1 MDINK
6 LYENYQISKSCNLN
20 GLLKL
25 IEEEINN
32 FGSLLTEIEAPIEA
46 GETSEERVIRFP
58 AIKITEN
65 WGVKNTEDRAI
76 LETLMKNVEGGTVEA
91 KLASVNDFMDYQPGL
106 PVPKILSN
114 LIFLQIFSN
123 IIEEYNAS
131 TAGFLFEAFLA
142 GLFLGE
148 QIQDPEQVGAEA
160 GSLPIEDV
168 NLMIRRAIQ
177 AGDDADVEEAIVPYS
192 LKVLSPG
199 SDLKGSFKNL
209 VDFFVEGRSQKI
221 IYLVVTKM
229 GAGTLAFNEF
239 DITSEN
245 FLDYIGHEEFKMQHK
260 IAPVEF
266 TFGVD
271 EIPAANIRITTGAA
285 MRAKIV
291 NGEVI
296 FRPPTRPK
304 GRFMQYDEIEAEE
317 IIVQKINPTA
327 TSDEIALSKISG
339 GGEVRLNPED
349 LLITGEAYKVNARV
363 GEKEYTTTGQRTAS
377 SKALYGKEEDLYSQL
392 KTMERGPEFWEAIM
406 QSPGYVTKKQ
416 FHIAPGYF
424 RKQSRE
430 VGVLD
435 LYPPKLIQIANQYAK
450 DLSNNLIAIY
460 NSLSSLSSNINKFF
474 LDVDEGEM
482 SRNQHGMGA
491 VKDAGRLNYHTKKAV
506 EATE

>member
-6 LYENYQISKSCNLN
+6 LHESYRISKSIGVD

-32 FGSLLTEIEAPIEA
+32 FGSLLTEAEAPIEA
-46 GETSEERVIRFP
+46 EETSEERTIKFP

-65 WGVKNTEDRAI
+65 WGKKNTEDRAI
-76 LETLMKNVEGGTVEA
+76 LDTLMSRVEGGTVEE
-91 KLASVNDFMDYQPGL
+91 KLASVNDFMNYQPGL

-148 QIQDPEQVGAEA
+148 QIQAPEQVGAAA

-168 NLMIRRAIQ
+168 NLMIRRAIE
-177 AGDDADVEEAIVPYS
+177 AGDEADVEEAIVPYS

-199 SDLKGSFKNL
+199 TDLKGSFKNL
-209 VDFFVEGRSQKI
+209 VDFFAEGRSQKI

-239 DITSEN
+239 DITPEN
-245 FLDYIGHEEFKMQHK
+245 FLDYIGHEEFKMQHE

-271 EIPAANIRITTGAA
+271 DTPAANVKITAGPVV
-285 MRAKIV
+285 RAKII

-296 FRPPTRPK
+296 PRPPTRPK

-317 IIVQKINPTA
+317 IITQKINPA
-327 TSDEIALSKISG
+327 AIADEVALSKVTES
-339 GGEVRLNPED
+339 GEVRLNPED
-349 LLITGEAYKVNARV
+349 LLVAGETYKVNAKV
-363 GEKEYTTTGQRTAS
+363 GEKEYTTTGKRTSS
-377 SKALYGKEEDLYSQL
+377 SKALYGNEEDLYSQL
-392 KTMERGPEFWEAIM
+392 KTMERGPEFWQEIVN
-406 QSPGYVTKKQ
+406 SPGYRSRKQ

-430 VGVLD
+430 IGVLD
-435 LYPPKLIQIANQYAK
+435 LYTPRLIQIANQYAK

-460 NSLSSLSSNINKFF
+460 NSLSSLSININKFF

-482 SRNQHGMGA
+482 SRNQHGMSA

-506 EATE
+506 EKTE